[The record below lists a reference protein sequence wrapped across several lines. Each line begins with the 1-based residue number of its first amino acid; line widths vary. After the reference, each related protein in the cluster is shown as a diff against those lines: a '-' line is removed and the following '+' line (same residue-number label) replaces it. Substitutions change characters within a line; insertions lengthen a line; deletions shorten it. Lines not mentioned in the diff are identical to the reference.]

1 MRYFDYEKLAR
12 QAKIP
17 ARKLARLR
25 ALIRRE
31 FPEDD
36 MLFELHML
44 RVCMSIRD
52 GGITIDRALAYET
65 DAAAAS

>member
-1 MRYFDYEKLAR
+1 MRYLDYEKLAR

-52 GGITIDRALAYET
+52 GRITIDRALAYET

>member
-12 QAKIP
+12 QVKIP

-31 FPEDD
+31 FPNN

-44 RVCMSIRD
+44 RVCMSIHD
-52 GGITIDRALAYET
+52 GHVTIDEALADES
-65 DAAAAS
+65 DAAE

>member
-1 MRYFDYEKLAR
+1 MRHFNYEKVAK

-25 ALIRRE
+25 AVIRRE
-31 FPEDD
+31 FPKDD

-44 RVCMSIRD
+44 RVCTSIRD
-52 GGITIDRALAYET
+52 GRLTIDQALADDAE
-65 DAAAAS
+65 AAA